1 MLKSSHLLL
10 YLWSSQ
16 KKKICQSSSVSP
28 AISSLGFCCKKL
40 ASSRPHRL
48 DRSACGLWRN
58 FGTCVIYFDKAS
70 QVESEKTQYTTLVLS
85 THPNF
90 ISSISVPMTQK
101 PPNRNLGRQR
111 SMCAPFRCPVFLY
124 FLVDSKKGRTSRR
137 PWIDAEW
144 YNHPTHSSETYHIIL
159 LCH

>member
-1 MLKSSHLLL
+1 MLKSSHLHL

-16 KKKICQSSSVSP
+16 KMNLCQSSSVSP
-28 AISSLGFCCKKL
+28 AISNLGFCCKKL

-70 QVESEKTQYTTLVLS
+70 QVESEKTQYNTLVLS

-90 ISSISVPMTQK
+90 ISSISSVPMTQK
-101 PPNRNLGRQR
+101 PPKRNLGRQR
-111 SMCAPFRCPVFLY
+111 SMCAPFRCPVFFI
-124 FLVDSKKGRTSRR
+124 FLVWLKKGPNIKEALNRCRM
-137 PWIDAEW
+137 IQ
-144 YNHPTHSSETYHIIL
+144 SSNT
-159 LCH
+159 